1 MSGRKAGYVTP
12 SPRLQLQRVLGPLA
26 TQLSNVRNDCSELLS
41 EHSQTVVAELRE
53 QLSLLRKQLQQFKQL
68 SSRRDGLDA
77 AYDAEQLLHRF
88 ESALGGQPLAKQFE
102 NINALIESTI
112 ASGNLSA
119 LPTVVASAQQ
129 LIERATAAVVI
140 QREVSKVLGEIQKV
154 SPSPSSVGSA
164 GKPAMTERSSEL
176 LLAEIATRAIV
187 SAARE
192 SIDVEAREA
201 GGITTDDATL
211 GELDRAKHTQ
221 ALAEARNAAEKA
233 DIKTCDN
240 AVRDARLQR
249 LDAAR
254 RATAMRI
261 RIAERD
267 TMAAHLSERLKQ
279 LNYDAPDIRLVG
291 TEEQGEMAPLVLY
304 AANPSGSANVRV
316 TMPIDGE
323 LIIEI
328 DGVAEGEERTCV
340 ELLAGFSEAMK
351 AIEQDFKITDFG
363 RAKHAVSLDEQ
374 VKVRLATKEK
384 ERHS

>member
-41 EHSQTVVAELRE
+41 EHSQTGVAELRE
-53 QLSLLRKQLQQFKQL
+53 QLSLLRKQLQQFNQS

-102 NINALIESTI
+102 DINALIESTI
-112 ASGNLSA
+112 ARGNLSA

-154 SPSPSSVGSA
+154 SPSSSSVGSA
-164 GKPAMTERSSEL
+164 GKPAMKERSSEL
-176 LLAEIATRAIV
+176 LLAEITTRAIV

-240 AVRDARLQR
+240 AVRDARLLR

-304 AANPSGSANVRV
+304 AANPSGRANVRV

-363 RAKHAVSLDEQ
+363 RAQHAVSLEEQ

-384 ERHS
+384 ERHN

>member
-41 EHSQTVVAELRE
+41 EHSQTGVAELRE
-53 QLSLLRKQLQQFKQL
+53 QLSLLRKQLQQFNQS

-102 NINALIESTI
+102 DINALIESTI
-112 ASGNLSA
+112 ARGNLSA

-154 SPSPSSVGSA
+154 SPSSSSVGSA
-164 GKPAMTERSSEL
+164 GKPAMKERSSEL

-221 ALAEARNAAEKA
+221 ALAEARHAAEKA

-240 AVRDARLQR
+240 AVRDARLLR

-267 TMAAHLSERLKQ
+267 TMAAHLSERLKK

-291 TEEQGEMAPLVLY
+291 TDEQGEMAPLVLY

-363 RAKHAVSLDEQ
+363 RAQHAVSLDEQ

-384 ERHS
+384 ERHN

>member
-41 EHSQTVVAELRE
+41 EHSQTGVAELRE
-53 QLSLLRKQLQQFKQL
+53 QLSLLRKQLQQFNQS

-88 ESALGGQPLAKQFE
+88 ESALGGQPLANQFE

-112 ASGNLSA
+112 ASGNLPA
-119 LPTVVASAQQ
+119 LPAVVASAQQ

-154 SPSPSSVGSA
+154 SPSSSSVGSA
-164 GKPAMTERSSEL
+164 GKPAMKERSSEL
-176 LLAEIATRAIV
+176 SLAEIATRAIV

-240 AVRDARLQR
+240 AVRDARLLR

-291 TEEQGEMAPLVLY
+291 TDEQGEMAPLVLY
-304 AANPSGSANVRV
+304 AANPSGRANVRV

-363 RAKHAVSLDEQ
+363 RAQHAVSLDEQ

-384 ERHS
+384 ERHN